1 MFIHIDRKKITKTL
15 AVILVALVI
24 LGAYDNKIIG
34 KILYPY
40 PYKQII
46 EKYAHS
52 YGVDPLLVVS
62 VMREESHFLTH
73 SSSHKGA
80 IGLMQLMPETAKDI
94 SAWLDEDYN
103 LIDLKNPEDN
113 IRYGT
118 WYLSSLD
125 KQFSG
130 NSILVLAAY
139 NAGSGRVSNWLRTS
153 PRDLNTYLIEDI
165 PFQETRDYVTKVL
178 KSYRKYSGLYQR

>member
-1 MFIHIDRKKITKTL
+1 
-15 AVILVALVI
+15 
-24 LGAYDNKIIG
+24 
-34 KILYPY
+34 
-40 PYKQII
+40 
-46 EKYAHS
+46 
-52 YGVDPLLVVS
+52 
-62 VMREESHFLTH
+62 
-73 SSSHKGA
+73 
-80 IGLMQLMPETAKDI
+80 
-94 SAWLDEDYN
+94 LDEDYN

-178 KSYRKYSGLYQR
+178 KYRKYSGLYQR